1 MGFSFRSS
9 SPVKNVTLVEQERI
23 GTSGGQQINQKQI
36 FLKCSKIKLL
46 RWVEDYQ
53 RLSKMSHS
61 LYLYRT
67 VSGVPPSSY
76 STGDSLFDLSERD
89 VVRDRLDKIL
99 RRVQKKARKKEACF
113 STLYSLYELFYAH
126 DSLIILDREISRK
139 FFLILIE
146 FAWSPIFQST
156 TEVNCDIL
164 LGYLKAQF
172 DLEKFDMQTLV
183 QKWKISSYYFPGQNI
198 GLPTDLR
205 GNFDPIVIEKVY
217 FEPLKCLFMKKLS
230 YAVKFLPTVFGL
242 GKFSSKYF
250 VDFLE
255 KYDILYSGPYRI
267 ENNEH
272 SVRYFISN
280 AHTLD
285 SIFNSNNPLYGVYDI
300 KSRSLNFRP
309 EVAANFLA
317 NLPLVPEWLHKRPDP
332 FQEISNF
339 ETISSI
345 AADVDSLTV
354 HLSES
359 FV

>member
-1 MGFSFRSS
+1 MVFSFRSS
-9 SPVKNVTLVEQERI
+9 SPKRNVTPVEQQRI
-23 GTSGGQQINQKQI
+23 HTSQEQLFNPKQI

-53 RLSKMSHS
+53 RLSRMSHS

-67 VSGVPPSSY
+67 VSGVPPNSY
-76 STGDSLFDLSERD
+76 SADNLFDVTERD

-99 RRVQKKARKKEACF
+99 GTVQKKARKKEACF
-113 STLYSLYELFYAH
+113 STLYSLYDLLYAH
-126 DSLIILDREISRK
+126 DSLLILDREISRK

-146 FAWSPIFQST
+146 FAWSPFFLST
-156 TEVNCDIL
+156 SEVHCDIF
-164 LGYLKAQF
+164 LGYLKAHF
-172 DLEKFDMQTLV
+172 ELEKFDMASIV
-183 QKWKISSYYFPGQNI
+183 QKWKISNYYFPGQNV

-205 GNFDPIVIEKVY
+205 GNFDPVVIEKVY
-217 FEPLKCLFMKKLS
+217 FEPLKLLFMKKLS
-230 YAVKFLPTVFGL
+230 YAVKFLPTVFQL
-242 GKFSSKYF
+242 GQFSSKYF

-272 SVRYFISN
+272 SVRYFISSAN
-280 AHTLD
+280 CLD
-285 SIFNSNNPLYGVYDI
+285 SIFNSNNPLYGVYDM

-309 EVAANFLA
+309 EIAANYLA
-317 NLPLVPEWLHKRPDP
+317 NLPLVPEWLQKRPDP
-332 FQEISNF
+332 FQELNEID
-339 ETISSI
+339 TLSSI